1 MTMRETMRI
10 TALCGGLGGARFAL
24 ALAQEGLDGRTTLV
38 TNVADDWVV
47 DGLLVCP
54 DTDAVL
60 YALGGRLDEER
71 GWGIRGDEFPP
82 APEGAASWFNLGRQD
97 RAHHVRRAEL
107 IAGGADLVE
116 VTATLAREAGITARV
131 LPASLVARGS
141 VIVTDAG
148 TSAFQEWLV
157 RDHAGPAVLDVRW
170 PGPATPAPGVLEA
183 IDEADVVV
191 LTSSSPVASLE
202 PTLELDGVRAALATR
217 KAAGRPVVLVSPVV
231 TTPPQVERD
240 RRRHHARAA
249 LLAARGVAHEPVAVA
264 EHLAGVVS
272 HVVLDP
278 ADAGL
283 VPALPAGITGAVA
296 PIVAQDAASRSAL
309 VEACLAAAG
318 APAR

>member
-1 MTMRETMRI
+1 MRI

-24 ALAQEGLDGRTTLV
+24 ALAHQGLEDRTTLI

-60 YALGGRLDEER
+60 YALSGRLDEER

-82 APEGAASWFNLGRQD
+82 APSGAAGWFNLGVQD
-97 RAHHVRRAEL
+97 RAHHVRRAQL
-107 IAGGADLVE
+107 LDGGADLAAA
-116 VTATLAREAGITARV
+116 TAALARDAGIVARV
-131 LPASLVARGS
+131 VPASLVPRGS

-157 RDHAGPAVLDVRW
+157 RDHAGPAVRDVRW
-170 PGPATPAPGVLEA
+170 PGPPTPSPGVVAA

-202 PTLELDGVRAALATR
+202 PTLELQGVRAALAAR
-217 KAAGRPVVLVSPVV
+217 KADGRPVVLVSPVV
-231 TTPPQVERD
+231 TTPPELERD

-264 EHLAGVVS
+264 EHFVDVVTD
-272 HVVLDP
+272 VVLDP

-283 VPALPAGITGAVA
+283 VPALPSGVSGSIA
-296 PIVAQDAASRSAL
+296 PIVAQDAASRAAL
-309 VEACLAAAG
+309 VEACVAAAG
-318 APAR
+318 ARGVTWPR

>member
-1 MTMRETMRI
+1 MRI
-10 TALCGGLGGARFAL
+10 TALCGGLGGARLAL
-24 ALAQEGLDGRTTLV
+24 ALAHKGLEDRTTLI

-60 YALGGRLDEER
+60 YALSGRLDEER

-82 APEGAASWFNLGRQD
+82 APYGAAGWFNLGVQD

-107 IAGGADLVE
+107 LDGGADLAAA
-116 VTATLAREAGITARV
+116 TAALAREAGIGARV
-131 LPASLVARGS
+131 LPASLVPRGS

-157 RDHAGPAVLDVRW
+157 RDHAGPAVRDVRW
-170 PGPATPAPGVLEA
+170 PGPPTPSPGVVAA
-183 IDEADVVV
+183 IDEADLVV
-191 LTSSSPVASLE
+191 LASSSPVASLE
-202 PTLELDGVRAALATR
+202 PTLELRGVRTALAAR
-217 KAAGRPVVLVSPVV
+217 KAGGRPVVLVSPVV
-231 TTPPQVERD
+231 STPPELERD

-264 EHLAGVVS
+264 EHFADLVTD
-272 HVVLDP
+272 VVLDP

-283 VPALPAGITGAVA
+283 VSALPAGVAGSIA
-296 PIVAQDAASRSAL
+296 PIVAQDPASRAAL

-318 APAR
+318 ARTA